1 VIDDFLHISITCR
14 DLETT
19 IRFYEAIGLKAIKR
33 LGIVDDPG
41 IAQAFQ
47 LPGERLDVAYLAT
60 TDKPGA
66 LFIDLVQWLDPV
78 AKGVAY
84 PSLDHIGLNRFAL
97 RVPDLDA
104 TVASARGQ
112 GVTFM
117 TDAPVAVGDDGMRF
131 IVARDPDGVFVQL
144 VEGF

>member
-1 VIDDFLHISITCR
+1 MIDDFLHISITCR

-19 IRFYEAIGLKAIKR
+19 IRFYEAIGLKTIKR
-33 LGIVDDPG
+33 LGTVDERG

-47 LPGERLDVAYLAT
+47 LPAARLEVAYLAT
-60 TDKPGA
+60 SDKPGA

-78 AKGVAY
+78 AKGDAY
-84 PSLDHIGLNRFAL
+84 PSLDNIGLNRFAL
-97 RVPDLDA
+97 RVPDLDV
-104 TVASARGQ
+104 TVASARAH
-112 GVTFM
+112 GVAFL
-117 TDAPVAVGDDGMRF
+117 TDAPVAVGDEGMRF